1 MDILSFII
9 PGRLVESII
18 SSRSEFKKKLISGI
32 VFVAVSITVLTF
44 LSSFFIEE
52 KVEAKFMLSGF
63 EEAKLPFPTFSQL
76 LLSRI
81 IYTGMAIAIIFI
93 VSRLALYF
101 IKREDAKTSILLT
114 FIFNS
119 FIVILISTA
128 VVSPILITQPK
139 APYIIVDTELQDVT
153 VYNGSFTGYIEQ
165 RIVTISSPEISIGY
179 LRAYR
184 VTPEMKIV
192 DWRVKSIE
200 EIDRLIQESKTVFN
214 MSNIKWVEEGVEK
227 TLDRLELAT
236 GKWTTIH
243 YNVYLNAVWLN
254 VGPSTVIQVFSMFS
268 PISWGLTLLFI
279 SRCFMK
285 TYQTSMTVAA
295 ILWIITYFIFFL
307 LGLL

>member
-1 MDILSFII
+1 MDILSFIM
-9 PGRLVESII
+9 PGRLVESIL
-18 SSRSEFKKKLISGI
+18 SSRGEFKKKLISGI
-32 VFVAVSITVLTF
+32 IFVAVSITVLTF

-101 IKREDAKTSILLT
+101 IKREDTKTRILVT

-139 APYIIVDTELQDVT
+139 APYIIVDAELQDVT

-184 VTPEMKIV
+184 VTPEMKKV
-192 DWRVKSIE
+192 DWRVESIE

-214 MSNIKWVEEGVEK
+214 MSNIKWVEEEVEK

-236 GKWTTIH
+236 GKWTAIH
-243 YNVYLNAVWLN
+243 YNAYLNAIWLN
-254 VGPSTVIQVFSMFS
+254 VGPSTVIQVFSVFS

>member
-9 PGRLVESII
+9 PGRLVESIL
-18 SSRSEFKKKLISGI
+18 SSRNELKKKLISGI
-32 VFVAVSITVLTF
+32 VFVATSIIVLTF

-63 EEAKLPFPTFSQL
+63 EEVKPPFPTFPQL

-81 IYTGMAIAIIFI
+81 IYTGMAIAVIFI
-93 VSRLALYF
+93 VSRLILYF
-101 IKREDAKTSILLT
+101 IKREDAKISALIT
-114 FIFNS
+114 FIFSS
-119 FIVILISTA
+119 FIVMLIATA

-139 APYIIVDTELQDVT
+139 APYIIVDTEFQDVT
-153 VYNGSFTGYIEQ
+153 IYNGSFTGYSEQ
-165 RIVTISSPEISIGY
+165 RIVTISSPAISIGY

-184 VTPEMKIV
+184 VTPDMKIV
-192 DWRVKSIE
+192 DWRVENVEDIE
-200 EIDRLIQESKTVFN
+200 RLIQESKTVFN

-227 TLDRLELAT
+227 TLERLELAT
-236 GKWTTIH
+236 GQWRTIH

-254 VGPSTVIQVFSMFS
+254 VGPSTVTQIFSMFS
-268 PISWGLTLLFI
+268 PLSWGLTLLFI

-285 TYQTSMTVAA
+285 TYQTSMTMAA
-295 ILWIITYFIFFL
+295 VLWIITYFVFFL

>member
-1 MDILSFII
+1 
-9 PGRLVESII
+9 
-18 SSRSEFKKKLISGI
+18 
-32 VFVAVSITVLTF
+32 
-44 LSSFFIEE
+44 
-52 KVEAKFMLSGF
+52 
-63 EEAKLPFPTFSQL
+63 
-76 LLSRI
+76 
-81 IYTGMAIAIIFI
+81 MAIAIIFI

-101 IKREDAKTSILLT
+101 IKREDTKTSALIT

-119 FIVILISTA
+119 FIVMLVSTA
-128 VVSPILITQPK
+128 VISPILITQPK

-153 VYNGSFTGYIEQ
+153 VYNGSFTGYVEQ
-165 RIVTISSPEISIGY
+165 RIVTISSPAISIGY

-184 VTPEMKIV
+184 VTPDMKIV
-192 DWRVKSIE
+192 DWRVESIE
-200 EIDRLIQESKTVFN
+200 EIERLIQESKTVFN

-236 GKWTTIH
+236 GKWMTIH

-254 VGPSTVIQVFSMFS
+254 VGPSTVTQIFSMFS